1 MDLPSKHHARIPA
14 PLNPWKPA
22 AGASFR
28 PRSASKLPTLTHT
41 AFTKTHKMM
50 CQLEIGRMMVVKNRL
65 FLGDTE
71 RTIPR
76 SRPAFRIA
84 GSAGRVKGAK
94 RDRSHAQRSEHG
106 QDPPFDAP
114 EHPATIASGWAGDP
128 ASACSGIYSVR
139 EAEARTEAIK
149 KHAHG
154 HWNSRMMFGWQLQ
167 RSESGGCGTRTR
179 SAISGRNRRC
189 GASSATR
196 RPVSLGSPSE
206 SEAQGCDAARPPTYL
221 CQCCGRPRVFRAYD
235 RRSTWPFRSRRHA
248 RLCALGYGAGCRIR
262 SRRCGD
268 CTNARRW
275 CGRSARKMA
284 LPKAGDQNCCWL
296 TGSVDRVGNPQ
307 L

>member
-114 EHPATIASGWAGDP
+114 EHPATIASGWAGRSGFRLQRHLQR
-128 ASACSGIYSVR
+128 AGSGSSHRGHQKACSRSLEFAHDVWMATPAKRKRRLWDAYAFRDFRPQPTVR
-139 EAEARTEAIK
+139 GLFGDPKARIIRLTQRK
-149 KHAHG
+149 RS
-154 HWNSRMMFGWQLQ
+154 SRM
-167 RSESGGCGTRTR
+167 
-179 SAISGRNRRC
+179 
-189 GASSATR
+189 
-196 RPVSLGSPSE
+196 
-206 SEAQGCDAARPPTYL
+206 
-221 CQCCGRPRVFRAYD
+221 
-235 RRSTWPFRSRRHA
+235 
-248 RLCALGYGAGCRIR
+248 
-262 SRRCGD
+262 
-268 CTNARRW
+268 
-275 CGRSARKMA
+275 
-284 LPKAGDQNCCWL
+284 
-296 TGSVDRVGNPQ
+296 
-307 L
+307 